1 MPEYLAPG
9 VYVEETSFR
18 SKSIEGVG
26 TSTTAFVGPTR
37 RGPIGGTPELVTSL
51 PDFERL
57 YGSLANLEFGDV
69 PDPSRQLNF
78 VAHAARAY
86 FENGGA
92 LLYIARTS
100 NSTRSAPFAQPPA
113 VSLGKR
119 SIVRDR
125 SSAVLDDSRLRA
137 GPRRGLGVRAPENAA
152 RVDDD
157 SRGVQRHCRRLS
169 ACSVASLTEGDRDQK
184 RW

>member
-37 RGPIGGTPELVTSL
+37 RGPVGGTPEMVTSL

-57 YGSLANLEFGDV
+57 YGSLEDLALGDIL
-69 PDPSRQLNF
+69 DPARKLNF

-86 FENGGA
+86 FENGGSR
-92 LLYIARTS
+92 LYIARTS
-100 NSTRSAPFAQPPA
+100 TSEDAA
-113 VSLGKR
+113 
-119 SIVRDR
+119 
-125 SSAVLDDSRLRA
+125 A
-137 GPRRGLGVRAPENAA
+137 GALI
-152 RVDDD
+152 
-157 SRGVQRHCRRLS
+157 
-169 ACSVASLTEGDRDQK
+169 T
-184 RW
+184 